1 MVYFVLLD
9 LNWTASPQS
18 IQFWLIIIFR
28 VLILFLRNYFIGT
41 VRYYWQICKSKAEIS
56 INTMTGGCQLLVI
69 KNITFANNIHV
80 DVTRLSLWRLALPS
94 LERGMLDL
102 DSRT

>member
-1 MVYFVLLD
+1 
-9 LNWTASPQS
+9 
-18 IQFWLIIIFR
+18 
-28 VLILFLRNYFIGT
+28 
-41 VRYYWQICKSKAEIS
+41 
-56 INTMTGGCQLLVI
+56 MTGGCQLLVI